1 MAICMIV
8 QFAGM
13 KADKYE
19 AVNHEL
25 DFWKNGPPEGN
36 LSHTAGG
43 NAEGWYVVD
52 VWESQD
58 HWDRFLTTGSN
69 PRSTRSAAS
78 RNPASRRSTCITGCR
93 FDRALG

>member
-58 HWDRFLTTGSN
+58 HWDRFLNDRLKPPFDKVSGIPQPRVTTFN
-69 PRSTRSAAS
+69 VHNRMPV
-78 RNPASRRSTCITGCR
+78 
-93 FDRALG
+93 